1 MKYVNGKNGK
11 IAKYSVEELDLLKSE
26 KNTEIHRPTI
36 EPMTTNDKEN
46 SQNCQEL
53 STVDKGLLSIS
64 DLTSQ
69 ERFIQAI
76 ETIALSINHQK
87 IDISDKLILT
97 LDEVKLLTGFSK
109 EILRTVIKEGKLKA
123 KIIGKSWRIKR
134 ADLDQY
140 IENLW

>member
-1 MKYVNGKNGK
+1 
-11 IAKYSVEELDLLKSE
+11 
-26 KNTEIHRPTI
+26 
-36 EPMTTNDKEN
+36 MTTNDKEN

-76 ETIALSINHQK
+76 ETIASSINHQK

-97 LDEVKLLTGFSK
+97 LDEIKLLTGFSK
-109 EILRTVIKEGKLKA
+109 EILRTAIKEGKLKA